1 MRTKLLASVAGL
13 SAIVALSGCV
23 SLDMLKQ
30 PEPAT
35 PTSAEAPTSAP
46 SDDESS
52 EADATADPTKT
63 PAVTLDSGADY
74 ARAVQAFSP
83 YIQLWTVEGDSI
95 TFEDRNCVK
104 TKSEGTGTLGP
115 DEGGL
120 RQVRWDGEES
130 PLDPNALLTVDL
142 EIDDEHLTES
152 GMPMQ
157 DWSLPDVEGQEK
169 KFVEMCLEAGETVTG
184 IG

>member
-23 SLDMLKQ
+23 SLDMSKQ
-30 PEPAT
+30 PEHAAS
-35 PTSAEAPTSAP
+35 TSAEAPTSTS
-46 SDDESS
+46 SDDESP
-52 EADATADPTKT
+52 EADATADPTKA

-83 YIQLWTVEGDSI
+83 YIQLWTIDGDSI
-95 TFEDRNCVK
+95 TYEDRNCVK

-130 PLDPNALLTVDL
+130 PLDPMALMTVDL

-152 GMPMQ
+152 GMPKQ
-157 DWSLPDVEGQEK
+157 EWSLADVEGQEK
-169 KFVEMCLEAGETVTG
+169 KFVDMCLETGKTVTG